1 MAKKILLLV
10 LLVMTAVN
18 SNITAAATLEP
29 TALKCEYR
37 VNPLGID
44 ANPPRLSWILES
56 SDRGQKQTAYRV
68 LVASNEEKLKGNQ
81 GDLWDSKKISSDQS
95 VHVVYAG
102 HPLRSRMRCHWKTRV
117 WDKDGKVSAWSQP
130 ALWSMGL
137 LKRTDW
143 KAKWICFDTAP
154 FNEDPELHLPP
165 SPYLRKEFKVNRKI
179 RRATVYVSALG
190 LFELFINGHRVG
202 RDHFTPGWTNYRKRV
217 YYLTYDVTDLLKD
230 GDNAIGA
237 ILANG
242 WYAGYV
248 GFDPMHKKR
257 ARDRAFY
264 GQTPALLAQ
273 LEIECED
280 GKIQIVATDENWKA
294 STGPIRKTDILMGE
308 TYDAR
313 LEMPGWDRPGFDDQ
327 AWKIV
332 TLMDAAKCKIEA
344 YPGVTV
350 QVTQEIRPIE
360 ITKPKEGVYVLN
372 MGQNFAGRVRLKVK
386 GKAGTKVVLRFAEM
400 LHKDGSIMT
409 ENLRRARCTD
419 TYIFRGNGK
428 DEIWEPRFTY
438 HGFQYVELTG
448 YPGKPDLG
456 AITGIVLHSAAP
468 VAGSFECSNAVVN
481 KLYSNITWTQR
492 ANFFDIPTDCPQRD
506 ERLGWTGDAQIYIR
520 SATYNMDVAAFF
532 KKWLVNL
539 EDDQRPSGA
548 FPDFAPLPYLQYEPS
563 PGWMDAGVI
572 CPFTIYQVYGDT
584 HVIEHHYEAMT
595 KFMHFLLRTSN
606 DYLRSPRGHCWGD
619 WLSIGGRT
627 SNDLIATAYF
637 AYDAKLMAE
646 MAAAIGRM
654 EDAQRYARLFDNIK
668 TAFNKAY
675 VSANGRIKGDTQTC
689 YALALYMDLLPQALK
704 EKAGARLVEL
714 IRERNW
720 HLSTGFL
727 GVKYLLPA
735 LTEEGYV
742 DVAFRLLTNKTYPS
756 WGYSIENGATT
767 IWERWNSYKKGKGF
781 QDSYMNSFN
790 HYAFGSV
797 CEWMFASMAGI
808 DTDGAGFKRI
818 TIRPQPGGSGITY
831 TKASYDSI
839 YGRIATYWRVRDG
852 KFLLDLTIPANTTA
866 TVYIPARDADSI
878 TEGGKPASKAEAVR
892 FLRIGD
898 GRAVFAVGS
907 GRYRFM
913 SSLPTARQV
922 DETK

>member
-1 MAKKILLLV
+1 
-10 LLVMTAVN
+10 
-18 SNITAAATLEP
+18 
-29 TALKCEYR
+29 
-37 VNPLGID
+37 
-44 ANPPRLSWILES
+44 
-56 SDRGQKQTAYRV
+56 
-68 LVASNEEKLKGNQ
+68 
-81 GDLWDSKKISSDQS
+81 
-95 VHVVYAG
+95 
-102 HPLRSRMRCHWKTRV
+102 
-117 WDKDGKVSAWSQP
+117 
-130 ALWSMGL
+130 
-137 LKRTDW
+137 
-143 KAKWICFDTAP
+143 
-154 FNEDPELHLPP
+154 
-165 SPYLRKEFKVNRKI
+165 
-179 RRATVYVSALG
+179 
-190 LFELFINGHRVG
+190 
-202 RDHFTPGWTNYRKRV
+202 
-217 YYLTYDVTDLLKD
+217 
-230 GDNAIGA
+230 
-237 ILANG
+237 
-242 WYAGYV
+242 
-248 GFDPMHKKR
+248 
-257 ARDRAFY
+257 
-264 GQTPALLAQ
+264 
-273 LEIECED
+273 
-280 GKIQIVATDENWKA
+280 
-294 STGPIRKTDILMGE
+294 
-308 TYDAR
+308 
-313 LEMPGWDRPGFDDQ
+313 
-327 AWKIV
+327 
-332 TLMDAAKCKIEA
+332 
-344 YPGVTV
+344 V

-360 ITKPKEGVYVLN
+360 ITKPKEGVYVFN

-468 VAGSFECSNAVVN
+468 VAGSFECSNAMVN

-520 SATYNMDVAAFF
+520 SATYNMDVAVFF

-584 HVIEHHYEAMT
+584 HVIERHYEAMT
-595 KFMHFLLRTSN
+595 RFMHFLLRTSN

-654 EDAQRYARLFDNIK
+654 EDAQKYARLFDNIK

-866 TVYIPARDADSI
+866 TVYIPAKDADSI

>member
-68 LVASNEEKLKGNQ
+68 LVASNEEKLKAEQ

-102 HPLRSRMRCHWKTRV
+102 QPLRSRMRCHWKTRV

-143 KAKWICFDTAP
+143 KAKWICFDTAA
-154 FNEDPELHLPP
+154 FNEDPELYLPP

-179 RRATVYVSALG
+179 GRATVYVSALG

-202 RDHFTPGWTNYRKRV
+202 QDHFTPGWTNYRKRV

-280 GKIQIVATDENWKA
+280 GKIQTVATDENWKA

-327 AWKIV
+327 AWKVV

-360 ITKPKEGVYVLN
+360 ITKPKEGVYVFN

-400 LHKDGSIMT
+400 LHKDESIMT

-468 VAGSFECSNAVVN
+468 VAGSFECSNAMVN

-584 HVIEHHYEAMT
+584 HVIERHYEAMT
-595 KFMHFLLRTSN
+595 KFMDFLLRTSK

>member
-102 HPLRSRMRCHWKTRV
+102 QPLRSRMRCHWKTRV

-137 LKRTDW
+137 LKRADW

-248 GFDPMHKKR
+248 GFAPMHKKR

-280 GKIQIVATDENWKA
+280 GKIQTVATDENWKA

-327 AWKIV
+327 AWKVV

-360 ITKPKEGVYVLN
+360 ITKPKEGVYVFN

-468 VAGSFECSNAVVN
+468 VAGSFECSNAMVN

-584 HVIEHHYEAMT
+584 HVIERHYEAMT

-606 DYLRSPRGHCWGD
+606 DYLRSPRGHSWGD

-756 WGYSIENGATT
+756 WGYSIENGATS

>member
-68 LVASNEEKLKGNQ
+68 LVASSKEKLKGDQ

-102 HPLRSRMRCHWKTRV
+102 QPLRSRMRCHWKTRV

-137 LKRTDW
+137 LKHADW
-143 KAKWICFDTAP
+143 EAKWICFDTSA

-165 SPYLRKEFKVNRKI
+165 SPYLRKEFKVSRKI
-179 RRATVYVSALG
+179 RRATVYLSALG
-190 LFELFINGHRVG
+190 LFELFINGLRVG
-202 RDHFTPGWTNYRKRV
+202 WDHFTPGWTNYRNRV

-248 GFDPMHKKR
+248 GFPPMHKKW

-273 LEIECED
+273 LEIEYED
-280 GKIQIVATDENWKA
+280 GKIQTVATDKNWKA

-313 LEMPGWDRPGFDDQ
+313 LEVPGWDQSGFDDQ
-327 AWKIV
+327 AWKPV

-360 ITKPKEGVYVLN
+360 ITKPKEGVYVFN

-386 GKAGTKVVLRFAEM
+386 GKAGTEVVLRFAEM

-419 TYIFRGNGK
+419 AYILRGNGG
-428 DEIWEPRFTY
+428 DEIWEPHFTY

-448 YPGKPDLG
+448 YPGKPDLDT
-456 AITGIVLHSAAP
+456 ITGIVLHSAAP
-468 VAGSFECSNAVVN
+468 VTGSFECSNAMVN

-539 EDDQRPSGA
+539 EDDQLPSGA

-572 CPFTIYQVYGDT
+572 CPFTIYQVYSDT
-584 HVIEHHYEAMT
+584 YVIERHYEAMT
-595 KFMHFLLRTSN
+595 KFMDFLLRTGK

-654 EDAQRYARLFDNIK
+654 EDAQRYARLSDNIK

-689 YALALYMDLLPQALK
+689 YALALYMDLLPQALRK
-704 EKAGARLVEL
+704 KAGARLAEL

-735 LTEEGYV
+735 LTQEGHV

-808 DTDGAGFKRI
+808 DTDGAGFKCL

-831 TKASYDSI
+831 TKASYYSI

-852 KFLLDLTIPANTTA
+852 KFLLDLKIPANTTA

-892 FLRIGD
+892 FLRIAD

-913 SSLPTARQV
+913 SSLPTVRQL

>member
-1 MAKKILLLV
+1 
-10 LLVMTAVN
+10 
-18 SNITAAATLEP
+18 
-29 TALKCEYR
+29 
-37 VNPLGID
+37 
-44 ANPPRLSWILES
+44 
-56 SDRGQKQTAYRV
+56 
-68 LVASNEEKLKGNQ
+68 
-81 GDLWDSKKISSDQS
+81 
-95 VHVVYAG
+95 
-102 HPLRSRMRCHWKTRV
+102 
-117 WDKDGKVSAWSQP
+117 
-130 ALWSMGL
+130 
-137 LKRTDW
+137 
-143 KAKWICFDTAP
+143 
-154 FNEDPELHLPP
+154 
-165 SPYLRKEFKVNRKI
+165 
-179 RRATVYVSALG
+179 
-190 LFELFINGHRVG
+190 
-202 RDHFTPGWTNYRKRV
+202 
-217 YYLTYDVTDLLKD
+217 
-230 GDNAIGA
+230 
-237 ILANG
+237 
-242 WYAGYV
+242 
-248 GFDPMHKKR
+248 
-257 ARDRAFY
+257 
-264 GQTPALLAQ
+264 
-273 LEIECED
+273 
-280 GKIQIVATDENWKA
+280 
-294 STGPIRKTDILMGE
+294 
-308 TYDAR
+308 
-313 LEMPGWDRPGFDDQ
+313 
-327 AWKIV
+327 
-332 TLMDAAKCKIEA
+332 
-344 YPGVTV
+344 
-350 QVTQEIRPIE
+350 
-360 ITKPKEGVYVLN
+360 
-372 MGQNFAGRVRLKVK
+372 VRLKVK

-468 VAGSFECSNAVVN
+468 VAGSFECSNAMVN

-584 HVIEHHYEAMT
+584 HVIERHYEAMT
-595 KFMHFLLRTSN
+595 KFMDFLLRTGK

-797 CEWMFASMAGI
+797 CEWMFVFMAGI

-878 TEGGKPASKAEAVR
+878 TEGGKPASKAEAVQ
-892 FLRIGD
+892 FLRIED
-898 GRAVFAVGS
+898 GKAVFAVGS
-907 GRYRFM
+907 GRYRFI

>member
-102 HPLRSRMRCHWKTRV
+102 QPLRSRMRCHWKTRV

-327 AWKIV
+327 AWKVV

-438 HGFQYVELTG
+438 HGFQYIELTG

-584 HVIEHHYEAMT
+584 HVIERHYEAMT

-797 CEWMFASMAGI
+797 CEWIFASMAGI

>member
-102 HPLRSRMRCHWKTRV
+102 HPLRSRMRCYWKTRV

-327 AWKIV
+327 AWKVV

-584 HVIEHHYEAMT
+584 HVIERHYEAMT

>member
-68 LVASNEEKLKGNQ
+68 LVASNEEKLKAEQ

-102 HPLRSRMRCHWKTRV
+102 QPLRSRMRCHWKTRV

-137 LKRTDW
+137 LKRADW
-143 KAKWICFDTAP
+143 KAKWICFDTSA

-248 GFDPMHKKR
+248 GFAPMHKKR

-273 LEIECED
+273 LEIEYED
-280 GKIQIVATDENWKA
+280 GKIQTVATDKNWKA

-313 LEMPGWDRPGFDDQ
+313 LEMPGWNRPGFDDQ
-327 AWKIV
+327 AWKVV
-332 TLMDAAKCKIEA
+332 TLMDAAKCKLEA

-360 ITKPKEGVYVLN
+360 ITKPKEGVYVFN

-468 VAGSFECSNAVVN
+468 VAGSFECSNAMVN

-584 HVIEHHYEAMT
+584 HVIERHYESMT

-606 DYLRSPRGHCWGD
+606 DYLRSPRGHSWGD

-646 MAAAIGRM
+646 MAAAIARM

-689 YALALYMDLLPQALK
+689 YAMALYMDLLPQALRK
-704 EKAGARLVEL
+704 KAGARLVEL

-727 GVKYLLPA
+727 GAKYLLPA